1 MRKLKIR
8 LDELIKEK
16 EQEWGRPIR
25 QFEIAEQIQIPA
37 STLSRYVNGLL
48 TRYDREI
55 LEKLMN
61 YFDCDIS
68 DILVVEHDPR

>member
-1 MRKLKIR
+1 
-8 LDELIKEK
+8 
-16 EQEWGRPIR
+16 
-25 QFEIAEQIQIPA
+25 
-37 STLSRYVNGLL
+37 VNGLL